1 MTLRTLAKETMVQG
15 NVKIEMWEDSEPIE
29 EYSFTYVDNLLVT
42 LSSYP
47 ETKQLLKRR
56 VKFMFCSGDGYLHI
70 ELE

>member
-15 NVKIEMWEDSEPIE
+15 NVKIEIWEDSEPIE
-29 EYSFTYVDNLLVT
+29 EYSFTYVDNLLAT

>member
-15 NVKIEMWEDSEPIE
+15 NVKIEIWEDSEPIE
-29 EYSFTYVDNLLVT
+29 EYSFTYVDDFLAT